1 MTLGRLLEL
10 LNAEK
15 QGHQI
20 MKKTTL
26 KWREYG
32 ERCEEV
38 KLSECDLSDFVNEDT
53 DDVWIEFFIK
63 HVEYSEYAEHKQG
76 R

>member
-20 MKKTTL
+20 MRKITP
-26 KWREYG
+26 KWMEDYDG
-32 ERCEEV
+32 RCEEV
-38 KLSECDLSDFVNEDT
+38 KLSE
-53 DDVWIEFFIK
+53 
-63 HVEYSEYAEHKQG
+63 
-76 R
+76 